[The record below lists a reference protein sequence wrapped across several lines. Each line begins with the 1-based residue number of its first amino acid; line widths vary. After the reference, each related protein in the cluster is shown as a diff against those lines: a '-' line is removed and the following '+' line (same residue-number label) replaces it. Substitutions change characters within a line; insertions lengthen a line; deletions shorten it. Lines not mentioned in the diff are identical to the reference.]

1 MMLTQVLAFI
11 IFPYDLNQAV
21 NKYVLHF
28 IGKQL

>member
-1 MMLTQVLAFI
+1 MMDPVLAFI